1 MAKQMSAEAA
11 PVPAENQPKPGLP
24 EMQTTHST
32 NTTLSQSSISEKPT
46 HEEQIEEL
54 APKGGD
60 LEEKVTGN
68 LLEVEDKNSA
78 ENPRANSDMS
88 SLSENAFVETV
99 ESKVSGTL

>member
-1 MAKQMSAEAA
+1 
-11 PVPAENQPKPGLP
+11 
-24 EMQTTHST
+24 MQTTQST
-32 NTTLSQSSISEKPT
+32 NTTFSQSSISEKPT